1 MPQPLKAALVGCG
14 SVSQRGILPH
24 LSQADARER
33 VALEAVVDAVEERAA
48 ATASRF
54 NVPHSYTSVDD
65 MLRSADVDLVLVATP
80 IPAHFG
86 NALAAIQA
94 GKHVY
99 VQKAMT
105 STLAEANEAAGRPRP
120 RRG

>member
-33 VALEAVVDAVEERAA
+33 VVLEAVVDAVEERAA

-54 NVPHSYTSVDD
+54 DVPHSYTSVEA
-65 MLRSADVDLVLVATP
+65 MLADAGMGVATSTRS
-80 IPAHFG
+80 
-86 NALAAIQA
+86 
-94 GKHVY
+94 
-99 VQKAMT
+99 T
-105 STLAEANEAAGRPRP
+105 SAPSSIASTDV
-120 RRG
+120 